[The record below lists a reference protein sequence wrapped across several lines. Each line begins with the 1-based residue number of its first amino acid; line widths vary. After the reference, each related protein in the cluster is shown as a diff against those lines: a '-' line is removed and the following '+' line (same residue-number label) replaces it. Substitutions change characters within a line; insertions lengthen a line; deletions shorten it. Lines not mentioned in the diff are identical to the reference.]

1 MKSLKKM
8 LAANI
13 NKPSFW
19 IQVASMLIVLF
30 VLIAKYG
37 FHVIF
42 SQSDVIIIGLLLSS
56 VLGFIGSFTGNKAL
70 TEASKSVDTSG
81 IEKKIDEI
89 SAVVDKLTGSENNSK
104 SNSLGIVLDEDG
116 NIVGTSTTAN
126 NTAVTTK

>member
-1 MKSLKKM
+1 MKDFKKM
-8 LAANI
+8 LMANI
-13 NKPSFW
+13 KKLSFW
-19 IQVASMLIVLF
+19 IQLATLAIVIF
-30 VLIAKYG
+30 VLVAKYG

-56 VLGFIGSFTGNKAL
+56 ALGFAGSFTGNKAL

-104 SNSLGIVLDEDG
+104 ANSLGIILDEDG
-116 NIVGTSTTAN
+116 NIVGTDS
-126 NTAVTTK
+126 KEG

>member
-1 MKSLKKM
+1 MKSLKEM

-19 IQVASMLIVLF
+19 IQVASMLIVFF

-56 VLGFIGSFTGNKAL
+56 ALGFAGSFTGNKAL
-70 TEASKSVDTSG
+70 TEASKSVDTSE
-81 IEKKIDEI
+81 IEKKIDEV
-89 SAVVDKLTGSENNSK
+89 SAVVDKLTEAKTDSK
-104 SNSLGIVLDEDG
+104 ANSLGIILDENA
-116 NIVGTSTTAN
+116 NIVGNDTPN
-126 NTAVTTK
+126 KEV

>member
-1 MKSLKKM
+1 MQNLKKM
-8 LAANI
+8 LVANI

-56 VLGFIGSFTGNKAL
+56 VLGFIGSFTGNNAL

-89 SAVVDKLTGSENNSK
+89 SAVVDKLTGSESDSK
-104 SNSLGIVLDEDG
+104 ANSLGIILDEDG
-116 NIVGTSTTAN
+116 NILGTSTTAN

>member
-1 MKSLKKM
+1 MQNLKKM
-8 LAANI
+8 LVANI

-19 IQVASMLIVLF
+19 IQVGSMLIVLF

-89 SAVVDKLTGSENNSK
+89 SAVVDKLTGSESDSK
-104 SNSLGIVLDEDG
+104 ANSLGIILDEDG
-116 NIVGTSTTAN
+116 NIVGT
-126 NTAVTTK
+126 KK

>member
-1 MKSLKKM
+1 MQSLKKM
-8 LAANI
+8 LAANV

-19 IQVASMLIVLF
+19 IQVGSMLIVLF

-89 SAVVDKLTGSENNSK
+89 SAVVDKLKGNKSDSK
-104 SNSLGIVLDEDG
+104 ANSLGIILDEDG
-116 NIVGTSTTAN
+116 NIVGT
-126 NTAVTTK
+126 KK

>member
-1 MKSLKKM
+1 MQNLKKM
-8 LAANI
+8 LVANI

-19 IQVASMLIVLF
+19 IQVGSMLIVLF
-30 VLIAKYG
+30 VLIAKYV

-89 SAVVDKLTGSENNSK
+89 SAVVDKLTGSESDSK
-104 SNSLGIVLDEDG
+104 ANSLGIILDEDG
-116 NIVGTSTTAN
+116 NIVGT
-126 NTAVTTK
+126 KK

>member
-1 MKSLKKM
+1 MKKFKKM
-8 LAANI
+8 LVANI

-19 IQVASMLIVLF
+19 VQLATFMIVLF
-30 VLIAKYG
+30 VLTAKYV

-56 VLGFIGSFTGNKAL
+56 ALGFAGSFTGNKAL

-89 SAVVDKLTGSENNSK
+89 SAVVDKLTEVNTDSK
-104 SNSLGIVLDEDG
+104 ANSLGIILDENG
-116 NIVGTSTTAN
+116 NIVGTDTP
-126 NTAVTTK
+126 KEG

>member
-1 MKSLKKM
+1 MKKFKKM
-8 LAANI
+8 LVANI

-19 IQVASMLIVLF
+19 VQLATFMIVLF
-30 VLIAKYG
+30 VLTAKYV

-56 VLGFIGSFTGNKAL
+56 ALGFAGSFTGNKAL

-89 SAVVDKLTGSENNSK
+89 SLVVDKLTEAKTNSK
-104 SNSLGIVLDEDG
+104 ANSLGIILDADA
-116 NIVGTSTTAN
+116 NIVGTDTPNKEA
-126 NTAVTTK
+126 

>member
-1 MKSLKKM
+1 MQSLKKM
-8 LAANI
+8 LAANV

-19 IQVASMLIVLF
+19 IQVGSMLIVLF

-56 VLGFIGSFTGNKAL
+56 VLGFIGSFTGNNAL

-81 IEKKIDEI
+81 IEKKIDEV
-89 SAVVDKLTGSENNSK
+89 SAVVDKLTGSESDSK
-104 SNSLGIVLDEDG
+104 ANSLGIILDEDG
-116 NIVGTSTTAN
+116 NIVGT
-126 NTAVTTK
+126 KK

>member
-1 MKSLKKM
+1 MQSLKKM

-19 IQVASMLIVLF
+19 VQLATLAIVIF
-30 VLIAKYG
+30 VLVAKYG

-56 VLGFIGSFTGNKAL
+56 VLGFIGSFTGNNAL
-70 TEASKSVDTSG
+70 TEASKSVDTGG

-89 SAVVDKLTGSENNSK
+89 SVVVDKLTADKTDSK
-104 SNSLGIVLDEDG
+104 ATSLGIILDADA
-116 NIVGTSTTAN
+116 NIVGTDTPN
-126 NTAVTTK
+126 KEV

>member
-1 MKSLKKM
+1 MKEFKKM
-8 LAANI
+8 LAANV

-19 IQVASMLIVLF
+19 VQLASLTIVIF

-56 VLGFIGSFTGNKAL
+56 ALGFAGSFTGNKAL

-89 SAVVDKLTGSENNSK
+89 SAVVDKLSENKSDSK
-104 SNSLGIVLDEDG
+104 ANSLGIVLDKDG
-116 NIVGTSTTAN
+116 NIVGTDTP
-126 NTAVTTK
+126 KEG

>member
-1 MKSLKKM
+1 MKDFKKM
-8 LAANI
+8 LMANI
-13 NKPSFW
+13 KKPSFW
-19 IQVASMLIVLF
+19 IQLATLAIVIF
-30 VLIAKYG
+30 VLVAKYG

-56 VLGFIGSFTGNKAL
+56 ALGFAGSFTGNKAL

-104 SNSLGIVLDEDG
+104 ANSLGIILDEDG
-116 NIVGTSTTAN
+116 NIVGTDS
-126 NTAVTTK
+126 KEG

>member
-1 MKSLKKM
+1 MQSLKKM
-8 LAANI
+8 LAANV

-19 IQVASMLIVLF
+19 IQVSSMLIVLF

-89 SAVVDKLTGSENNSK
+89 SAVVDKLTGSESNSK
-104 SNSLGIVLDEDG
+104 VNSLGIILDEDG
-116 NIVGTSTTAN
+116 NILGTSTTAD
-126 NTAVTTK
+126 NTAVTKK

>member
-70 TEASKSVDTSG
+70 TEA
-81 IEKKIDEI
+81 
-89 SAVVDKLTGSENNSK
+89 
-104 SNSLGIVLDEDG
+104 
-116 NIVGTSTTAN
+116 
-126 NTAVTTK
+126 

>member
-19 IQVASMLIVLF
+19 IQVASMLIVFF

-89 SAVVDKLTGSENNSK
+89 SAVVDKLTGSESDSK
-104 SNSLGIVLDEDG
+104 ANSLGIILDEDG
-116 NIVGTSTTAN
+116 NIVGT
-126 NTAVTTK
+126 KK